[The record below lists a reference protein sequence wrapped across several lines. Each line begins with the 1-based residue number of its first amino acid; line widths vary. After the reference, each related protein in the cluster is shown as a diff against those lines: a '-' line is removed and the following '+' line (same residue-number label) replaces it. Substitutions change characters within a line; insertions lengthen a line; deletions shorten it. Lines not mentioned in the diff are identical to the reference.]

1 MNWYKKAQN
10 INPPMN
16 FDSKEGL
23 HQTKLG
29 KATIWYY
36 VTRIGNVELQSLR
49 VPQKYRRK
57 GYAKAILSEF
67 IKWLDKEGFSSS
79 LGASPLD
86 KKTSPQMLE
95 NMYSN
100 FGYSPTGGHIN
111 PVMHKKMK
119 RDPKQKE
126 LNELV

>member
-1 MNWYKKAQN
+1 MNWYKKSQTEFE
-10 INPPMN
+10 PLS
-16 FDSKEGL
+16 FDSIEGL
-23 HQTKLG
+23 HKKKLG

-36 VTRIGNVELQSLR
+36 VTHVGNVELQSLR

-67 IKWLDKEGFSSS
+67 TKWLDKEGFSSS

-86 KKTSPQMLE
+86 KKTSPQMIE

-100 FGYSPTGGHIN
+100 FGYKPTGGYIN
-111 PVMHKKMK
+111 PVRDKEMK
-119 RDPKQKE
+119 RNPNKE
-126 LNELV
+126 DNELV